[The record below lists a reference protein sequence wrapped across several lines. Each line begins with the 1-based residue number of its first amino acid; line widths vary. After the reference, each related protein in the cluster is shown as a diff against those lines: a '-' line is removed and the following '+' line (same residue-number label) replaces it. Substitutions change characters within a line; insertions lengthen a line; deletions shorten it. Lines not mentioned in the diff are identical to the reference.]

1 MRRDVRDFFTKVT
14 RMSIPR
20 LHTINDL
27 LSMPK
32 PQWLIEGLYE
42 ANSLVMVAGAPG
54 SFKSFLVLDW
64 IMCMALGK
72 SWHGKQVVPGKVLYI
87 LGEGKA
93 SLLKRM
99 MAWYTHHE
107 CKDDIDFPRL
117 NNNLRITFDVP
128 QLRDREDYGGLI
140 TCLTA
145 DKFEPS
151 VIVIDTFARSFVGG
165 DENSS
170 LDTGLWI
177 KAAES
182 LRALGY
188 TVVFLHHTRK
198 NTEFGHQFRGSTA
211 ISGAMDTIVTVVR
224 NYEDNTVK
232 VAVTK
237 QKDHDE
243 GEPMTFRRQL
253 VTLPNNQTQD
263 SMVLQLLPPTTRTAE
278 ERLLKDIL
286 DNPALTKA
294 KDKVDEVAA
303 RLNITP
309 IAAKQ
314 RLWRFKER
322 LKEETLT
329 PEDLAEL
336 ADF

>member
-1 MRRDVRDFFTKVT
+1 
-14 RMSIPR
+14 MSIPR
-20 LHTINDL
+20 LHTIDDL
-27 LSMPK
+27 LKMPHPK
-32 PQWLIEGLYE
+32 WLIEDLFE

-72 SWHGKQVVPGKVLYI
+72 PWHGKNVQPCKVLYI
-87 LGEGKA
+87 LGEGKS

-99 MAWYTHHE
+99 LAWFTHHG
-107 CKDDIDFPRL
+107 CTNDKDFPRL
-117 NNNLRITFDVP
+117 NSNLRITFDVP
-128 QLRDREDYGGLI
+128 QLRMKEHYGGLMTAI
-140 TCLTA
+140 TA
-145 DKFEPS
+145 DAGFDPS

-182 LRALGY
+182 LRAVGY
-188 TVVFLHHTRK
+188 TVIFLHHTRK
-198 NTEFGHQFRGSTA
+198 NTEFGHQFRGSSA
-211 ISGAMDTIVTVVR
+211 ISGAMDTIITVVR
-224 NYEDNTVK
+224 NYEENFLK

-243 GEPMTFRRQL
+243 GEPMLFRRQ
-253 VTLPNNQTQD
+253 VVPTSEEGRD
-263 SMVLQLLPPTTRTAE
+263 SMVLTLLPPTTRTAE
-278 ERLLKDIL
+278 ERVLRDVM
-286 DNPALTKA
+286 DNPSLTTAKA
-294 KDKVDEVAA
+294 KIDEIAA
-303 RLNITP
+303 RLNIKP

-322 LKEETLT
+322 LKEIELT
-329 PEDLAEL
+329 PEDLAAMVESE
-336 ADF
+336 

>member
-1 MRRDVRDFFTKVT
+1 
-14 RMSIPR
+14 MSIPR

-27 LSMPK
+27 LKMPK
-32 PQWLIEGLYE
+32 PRWLIEGMFE

-72 SWHGKQVVPGKVLYI
+72 QWHGKNVQPCKVLYI

-99 MAWYTHHE
+99 LAWFEHHE
-107 CKDDIDFPRL
+107 CTNEKDFPVL
-117 NNNLRITFDVP
+117 NENLRVTFDVP
-128 QLRDREDYGGLI
+128 QLLEKEHYGGLM
-140 TCLTA
+140 TALTA
-145 DKFEPS
+145 DATFDPN

-177 KAAES
+177 RAAES
-182 LRALGY
+182 LRAVGY
-188 TVVFLHHTRK
+188 TVILLHHTRK
-198 NTEFGHQFRGSTA
+198 NTEFGHQFRGSSA
-211 ISGAMDTIVTVVR
+211 ISGAMDTIITVVR
-224 NYEDNTVK
+224 NYEENSVK

-243 GEPMTFRRQL
+243 GEPMLFRRQI
-253 VTLPNNQTQD
+253 VMTSDKDAHD
-263 SMVLQLLPPTTRTAE
+263 SMVLSLIPPTTRTAE
-278 ERLLKDIL
+278 ERVLREVMDS
-286 DNPALTKA
+286 PQLTTAKA
-294 KDKVDEVAA
+294 KIDEIAA
-303 RLNITP
+303 RLNIKP
-309 IAAKQ
+309 MAAKQ

-329 PEDLAEL
+329 PEDLANMAEPES
-336 ADF
+336 